1 MPSGMRWCRAV
12 ICYMATLPHFL
23 RSENAISVHF
33 CPLCGEGMEGRRLT
47 DRESRSFPSRA
58 SRSTSSCRAGGA
70 AGHAN
75 QVSPGSSCSFRVSF
89 LGDFRQLL
97 ASERARLPHAKGR
110 GGGGRVRPT
119 ERFSPD
125 AQSSP
130 SFPPV
135 QSVIKCSSH
144 SRKGAQSP
152 QALPRHLSVSQS
164 WMSALAL
171 QNSAWM
177 L

>member
-1 MPSGMRWCRAV
+1 M

-110 GGGGRVRPT
+110 GGGEGFDPRSA
-119 ERFSPD
+119 FH
-125 AQSSP
+125 QMP
-130 SFPPV
+130 SHLPPFLLFN
-135 QSVIKCSSH
+135 
-144 SRKGAQSP
+144 P
-152 QALPRHLSVSQS
+152 
-164 WMSALAL
+164 
-171 QNSAWM
+171 
-177 L
+177 